1 MRRLA
6 MFRSHR
12 RALITGLAAVG
23 LLAVLVALSADY
35 ATSQDAPTVESA
47 QIDGAS
53 LEITLSEELG
63 SGATAV
69 AADFSVKL
77 GDETRSVSSATV
89 GGAVVSLTLASEVP
103 DVDCTDATVKV
114 SYSAAASSLVGES
127 GALAAFADQNVV
139 NVTDQ
144 PPAIVSIET
153 DATGRYIYVNFCEA
167 ISEQFVNWSNYSS
180 FRVTIDETSVEP
192 NDVSKSSG
200 ESSQIRIDLTKN
212 KAAKEG
218 QAVTVAYTPGDA
230 NDDYPFQDQDQGNK
244 LVESWSAMTVT
255 NNVDSP
261 PTLESASALYDVVT
275 LTFSEELDEDSVP
288 AADAFTI
295 GGVQHA
301 PSVEEVAVS
310 KAAVTLTLNGILAG
324 GDTDYTLAYVEPNE
338 SPLRQLDGAHNVS
351 DFFAYQFQSTTPTT
365 RPAVQTA
372 SVNGATLTIEFDLPL
387 KNVAPASAFT
397 VGGQDGVSVTAASF
411 AGAVVTLTLSPAVTP
426 GSTITV
432 SYVKPGSSPRVEAR
446 NNLDAQSFSNRA
458 VVNNTVAPAPEL
470 SGAVISADGAALTLA
485 FSLALDS
492 ASAGTPAASTF
503 SLSGTD
509 AAVGS
514 VSVDGTSVTLALS
527 PPADVGETITISYTP
542 PASAAEPRLRSL
554 AHSQPAL
561 AFSDQ
566 SATNNADGTP
576 RPRAATIIGS
586 QLVVGFD
593 RALDAASIPAA
604 STFTLSGAPGSVMSV
619 AVSGSDLTLTLSSA
633 VTHEH
638 TVSLSYTAP
647 TDSPLQRDGQAIPV
661 ATFAALEVTN
671 ETPDPTPRSQS
682 AEIDASGRVL
692 TIAMSG
698 PLLESAAGVPAAS
711 AFGVSGTAA
720 AVADVAVAGSTVTLS
735 LSPAAD
741 AGETIMVS
749 YSRPSEATTAAL
761 TSADGTWRTP
771 SWAAQAVTNR
781 ADGVPRPLTATVD
794 GGTMTIAFDR
804 PLSESHIPE
813 AADFTVSPATTS
825 VGAVAISAETLTLT
839 LSPAVA
845 HDDAVT
851 LSYSASGTP
860 KLMRAARPIAV
871 SAFSGFAVVN
881 QTPEPLIRSVVGD
894 EDEITIAFSRELDT
908 TSTPATS
915 AFSLGSEGP
924 TINAVTVSTMSVGLR
939 LSASLV
945 EGAEYTLSYTAP
957 EESPLR
963 TSDDRAVPGF
973 SYSLSNVTDVAAA
986 LLTAVGEET
995 VVTLTFDQALDD
1007 ETTIPL
1013 ASFALSDNSTTV
1025 TDVAIANEAL
1035 TLTLSRPLAEDEA
1048 ITLSYTP
1055 PSTGGI
1061 VDPTGNRTA
1070 ALTRAIDNQTDTPP
1084 VPASGTVTLDMIEII
1099 LDQTIS
1105 DDPRFDLDV
1114 QPEGYPTEH
1123 FKVKKVEEKDEDEE
1137 YPIDFV
1143 QVSTDGPGG
1152 VGKIVIRLEEPV
1164 SAEDDVTITYFPDTG
1179 TVRIR
1184 EDDAGQNRA
1193 QINQYPLQNLTPAKA
1208 KSATVTDKN
1217 LVVTFDKELDSATRP
1232 PMAAF
1237 QLTSQAGSIES
1248 LAVEGK
1254 RVLLTLDV
1262 RVNEDDNAITL
1273 DYTPPETGALIDAN
1287 GVNALGFTGLSVENP
1302 TDYAPYPTGAFT
1314 DADGTQITV
1323 TFDQRVVVPG
1333 TIDRS
1338 WFTTMPPYDIG
1349 TEVMLSDR
1357 EDPPYN
1363 TTLTMAFDTPVR
1375 EGVDVTLMYTAPNG
1389 NGLTDDDGDMG
1400 NHNPVAPFEK
1410 EVVNNVDVAPQVERV
1425 TVNGNVLTIEF
1436 DQFLHDDPEHFPPAS
1451 CEQLE
1456 ASDSE
1461 VDCETPGD
1469 FTWFT
1474 VKRIEPG
1481 SEPMETVAI
1490 ETVSVA
1496 EDMVVLQ
1503 LGERI
1508 GRTEM
1513 VGIEY
1518 QPKSY
1523 AGDSRN
1529 LRDMSDPD
1537 HKVEGFRFPSS
1548 EFPGREIENVT
1559 PATAEQSMLNR
1570 ERPGELR
1577 ITFDSELDPESIVDI
1592 GSFTVTADGAGID
1605 IRSVSVEGTE
1615 LIINLAG
1622 DVPECASVVIEYD
1635 PGASPLLD
1643 SEQREIEAFRFE
1655 VENLINAE
1663 RGLICVRSNFGGLVL
1678 TFNATWIPARPG
1690 YEWRLAV
1697 NGEQRDVEAVSTGSV
1712 VRLTT
1717 PESVCLGDSVEIRY
1731 SANDEGAPLVPTR
1744 VIDQAA
1750 PCAMS
1755 ATADGQV
1762 LSVNFDSPLDGAPA
1776 DVADFEISGGATI
1789 ARIAGVSGKVL
1800 TLRLAEPGILSGRTA
1815 KLTYA
1820 GDSLHGGGLTVGPFE
1835 LDVVDETAPPEFQ
1848 SGFAFGTFVSLTFDQ
1863 PLIPRE
1869 VPGSRFLLL
1878 GSDEPPDVEEVSISG
1893 TTVSLILSADLPDE
1907 PDLLAVVY
1915 LAGSRGGLAGLTGAR
1930 VPHGAFVVQNLTE
1943 TPPSVNSAVA
1953 DTLTIR
1959 VGFDQPVNGDDALPS
1974 DFSVVAGHRAIQV
1987 ESLEWSDEELEL
1999 TLPERVTS
2007 LDAVRLTYAP
2017 ETAGSVR
2024 DTSGLPLASF
2034 EIWADNETRR
2044 ADTVAEHVDDA
2055 RLRSSSGATLF
2066 ERELAREY
2074 SSGQGIRA
2082 IAEGGIGRT
2091 TLVRGEMQLTLDA
2104 SQLGDDAMRIEL
2116 HPLTNARQMLRQLES
2131 VPAVCWDQE
2140 GTGRMV
2146 AWLLDL
2152 SDVNGVP
2159 ATGRLRVLI
2168 DGADAAYLL
2177 GGCVF
2182 DLIDDTW
2189 SFARRDGR
2197 VDGPALLIE
2206 RRDGPVTIPIALPRA
2221 K

>member
-1 MRRLA
+1 
-6 MFRSHR
+6 MFRSRR
-12 RALITGLAAVG
+12 RALLTGLAVVG
-23 LLAVLVALSADY
+23 LLVVLIASAADR

-47 QIDGAS
+47 QIDGAV
-53 LEITLSEELG
+53 LRITLSEELS
-63 SGATAV
+63 SGATADV
-69 AADFSVKL
+69 ADFSVKL

-89 GGAVVSLTLASEVP
+89 EGAVVSLTLASAVP
-103 DVDCTDATVKV
+103 DVDCTEADVTV
-114 SYSAAASSLVGES
+114 SYSAAASSLAGAS
-127 GALAAFADQNVV
+127 GALAAFADQSVM

-144 PPAIVSIET
+144 PPAIVSLET
-153 DATGRYIYVNFCEA
+153 DATGRYIYVDFCEPITA
-167 ISEQFVNWSNYSS
+167 FGGQWSDFSAFTVRRDGTVVVVNNLKRSP
-180 FRVTIDETSVEP
+180 VTPTRL
-192 NDVSKSSG
+192 
-200 ESSQIRIDLTKN
+200 QLDLTNN
-212 KAAKEG
+212 KSKVAREG
-218 QAVTVAYTPGDA
+218 EVVTVSYDSSKAHEEDLFADA
-230 NDDYPFQDQDQGNK
+230 DQHG
-244 LVESWSAMTVT
+244 LPVESWSALAVT
-255 NNVDSP
+255 NKVDSP
-261 PTLESASALYDVVT
+261 PTLRSATALYDIVT
-275 LTFSEELDEDSVP
+275 LTFSEALDEQSVP
-288 AADAFTI
+288 EADQFTI
-295 GGVQHA
+295 TGRTVTA
-301 PSVEEVAVS
+301 IAISEDT
-310 KAAVTLTLNGILAG
+310 VTLTLNGILAG
-324 GDTDYTLAYVEPNE
+324 GDTMYTLDYVQPSE

-365 RPAVQTA
+365 LPVVQTA

-387 KNVAPASAFT
+387 KNVAPAGAFT

-411 AGAVVTLTLSPAVTP
+411 AGSVVTLTLSPAVTP
-426 GSTITV
+426 GSTVTV
-432 SYVKPGSSPRVEAR
+432 TYDKPDDSPRVEAR
-446 NNLDAQSFSNRA
+446 NNLNADSFSNRA

-470 SGAVISADGAALTLA
+470 NGAVISADGATLTLA

-509 AAVGS
+509 AAVDS

-527 PPADVGETITISYTP
+527 PPADVGETIPISYTP

-576 RPRAATIIGS
+576 RPRSATIIGS

-604 STFTLSGAPGSVMSV
+604 SAFTLSGAPGSVASV
-619 AVSGSDLTLTLSSA
+619 AISGSDLTLTLSSA

-647 TDSPLQRDGQAIPV
+647 TDSPLQRDGQAILV

-692 TIAMSG
+692 TIVMSG

-711 AFGVSGTAA
+711 AFGVSGSTAA
-720 AVADVAVAGSTVTLS
+720 AVAGVAVAGSTVTLS

-741 AGETIMVS
+741 FGETITVS
-749 YSRPSEATTAAL
+749 YSQPSEATTAAL
-761 TSADGTWRTP
+761 TSADGIWRTP
-771 SWAAQAVTNR
+771 SWGALAVTNR

-804 PLSESHIPE
+804 ALSESPLPP
-813 AADFTVSPATTS
+813 AGDFTMSPAS
-825 VGAVAISAETLTLT
+825 VAVSTVSISGNTLTLT

-845 HDDAVT
+845 HDDTVT
-851 LSYSASGTP
+851 LSYSALGTP
-860 KLMRAARPIAV
+860 KLMRAAPMIAV

-881 QTPEPLIRSVVGD
+881 QTPEPLIRSVIGD
-894 EDEITIAFSRELDT
+894 GDAIVITFSQALDGT
-908 TSTPATS
+908 GAPSGS
-915 AFSLGSEGP
+915 SFSLGANGP
-924 TINAVTVSTMSVGLR
+924 TVDTVTVNTMSVGLD
-939 LSASLV
+939 LAESLI
-945 EGAEYTLSYTAP
+945 EGAEYTLVYTP
-957 EESPLR
+957 PSESPLR
-963 TSDDRAVPGF
+963 TMDSA
-973 SYSLSNVTDVAAA
+973 VAAFSEPVTNRTDYAPA
-986 LLTAVGEET
+986 LRSAVGDGA
-995 VVTLTFDQALDD
+995 VVTLTFDQPLDG
-1007 ETTIPL
+1007 ESAIPL
-1013 ASFALSDNSTTV
+1013 TSFALGDNSTTV

-1070 ALTRAIDNQTDTPP
+1070 AFTRAIDNQTDTPP

-1287 GVNALGFTGLSVENP
+1287 GVNALGFTDLPVENH

-1333 TIDRS
+1333 TIHRS

-1349 TEVMLSDR
+1349 PEVMLSDR
-1357 EDPPYN
+1357 KESPYN

-1375 EGVDVTLMYTAPNG
+1375 EGVDVTLTYTAPG
-1389 NGLTDDDGDMG
+1389 SNGLQDDDAG
-1400 NHNPVAPFEK
+1400 NPVETFTEI
-1410 EVVNNVDVAPQVERV
+1410 VDNNVDVAPQVERV

-1436 DQFLHDDPEHFPPAS
+1436 DQMLHPNHVPPAS

-1456 ASDSE
+1456 EIDSEMIDSEMIDSE
-1461 VDCETPGD
+1461 VDCETPED

-1490 ETVSVA
+1490 ETVSVD

-1523 AGDSRN
+1523 NDDSRN
-1529 LRDMSDPD
+1529 LRDTPEPP
-1537 HKVEGFRFPSS
+1537 HPVEGFRFPSS

-1577 ITFDSELDPESIVDI
+1577 VTFDSELDPDSVIDI
-1592 GSFTVTADGAGID
+1592 GSFTVTADGAVID
-1605 IRSVSVEGTE
+1605 IRSVSVDGTE
-1615 LIINLAG
+1615 LIIDLAG
-1622 DVPECASVVIEYD
+1622 EVPECATVVIEYE

-1643 SEQREIEAFRFE
+1643 SDQREIEAFRFE

-1678 TFNATWIPARPG
+1678 TFNATWIPDRPG
-1690 YEWRLAV
+1690 HEWRLAV
-1697 NGEQRDVEAVSTGSV
+1697 NGEQREVEAVSTGSV

-1744 VIDQAA
+1744 TIDQAA
-1750 PCAMS
+1750 PCPMS
-1755 ATADGQV
+1755 AVADGQV
-1762 LSVNFDSPLDGAPA
+1762 LSVSFDSPLDGAPA

-1789 ARIAGVSGKVL
+1789 ARIAGVSGNVL

-1815 KLTYA
+1815 TLTYA
-1820 GDSLHGGGLTVGPFE
+1820 GDSLQGGGLTVGPFE
-1835 LDVVDETAPPEFQ
+1835 LEVVNDSAPPEFV
-1848 SGFAFGTFVSLTFDQ
+1848 SGIAFGTFVSLTFDQ
-1863 PLIPRE
+1863 PLIPRA

-1878 GSDEPPDVEEVSISG
+1878 GSDEPPEVEEVSISG

-1930 VPHGAFVVQNLTE
+1930 VPPGAFVVQNLTE
-1943 TPPSVNSAVA
+1943 TPPSVNSAVT

-1974 DFSVVAGHRAIQV
+1974 DFSLVAGHRTIQI

-1999 TLPERVTS
+1999 TLAERVTS

-2044 ADTVAEHVDDA
+2044 ADMIAEHVDDA
-2055 RLRSSSGATLF
+2055 RLRSSRGATLF

-2074 SSGQGIRA
+2074 SSGHGIRA

-2091 TLVRGEMQLTLDA
+2091 TLVRGDMQLTLDA

-2116 HPLTNARQMLRQLES
+2116 HPLTNARQMLRQLDS

-2140 GTGRMV
+2140 GAGRMV

-2159 ATGRLRVLI
+2159 ATGRLRVSI

-2182 DLIDDTW
+2182 DLIDGTW

-2221 K
+2221 R